1 VEARIVTE
9 KNAITHE
16 TGSSAVDTQAVYD
29 YWRDVGLG
37 HEAAA
42 QIAEH
47 FDAAIRKLEARDNR
61 V

>member
-1 VEARIVTE
+1 VTE